1 MGKIFKLED
10 IAYNL
15 AYETNL
21 VLLDGSVVDKQ
32 TAEMEAE
39 KDNYYYGYLGKTAL
53 SSSSVKEL
61 YKSPKAYYNSI
72 NRVQRDSAA
81 LREGRLAHT
90 LILEPELVEEKYE
103 ILDLSSRT
111 TKLFK
116 EKSDSSNKEVVL
128 LKEYNSMMN
137 LKRSINNSKEVSELF
152 TGGLAEVPIV
162 DQIAGLPFRAKADYI
177 RGKNV
182 NEIVDLKTTSDLSN
196 WEWTAKNKWHYDI
209 QAYVYCKLY

>member
-72 NRVQRDSAA
+72 NRV
-81 LREGRLAHT
+81 
-90 LILEPELVEEKYE
+90 
-103 ILDLSSRT
+103 
-111 TKLFK
+111 
-116 EKSDSSNKEVVL
+116 
-128 LKEYNSMMN
+128 
-137 LKRSINNSKEVSELF
+137 
-152 TGGLAEVPIV
+152 
-162 DQIAGLPFRAKADYI
+162 RA
-177 RGKNV
+177 
-182 NEIVDLKTTSDLSN
+182 
-196 WEWTAKNKWHYDI
+196 
-209 QAYVYCKLY
+209 